1 MIRLGFWI
9 LSLYATIAILPALL
23 ELLQRFVHTLQSFPL

>member
-9 LSLYATIAILPALL
+9 ISLYATIAILPAFI
-23 ELLQRFVHTLQSFPL
+23 ELLQRFLLALQDVL

>member
-9 LSLYATIAILPALL
+9 LSLYATIAILPALI
-23 ELLQRFVHTLQSFPL
+23 ELVQIFLRTIQAIL

>member
-9 LSLYATIAILPALL
+9 LSLYATIAILPAFI
-23 ELLQRFVHTLQSFPL
+23 ELLQRFLLTLQEVL